1 VSFYVAK
8 PFGVVASCA
17 VLVALISEMTGLYV
31 RLALAVRALQR
42 ERTSKILN
50 LDVIVGSI
58 AHQVKQPLT
67 VITTCSSI
75 IENLLRNPKIDV
87 SKVQLNLDDMSRA
100 GLSVADTIDSMRTLL
115 KNPQE
120 VQRRI
125 DVNEVALESLQALN
139 AELADHRIEV
149 RTELAAGL
157 PPVVGHAGQLREA
170 LVNLVH
176 NAIDAMATLEEDRP
190 RKLKIATLRSRRDRV
205 SIAMEDSGP
214 GIEPERLPT
223 LFSAFVT
230 TKPGGMGLG
239 LGICQLIVDRH
250 NGELTASSELGKG
263 TRFEVILPVDALA
276 ADAAS
281 RIEAG
286 SVKAEA

>member
-1 VSFYVAK
+1 
-8 PFGVVASCA
+8 
-17 VLVALISEMTGLYV
+17 
-31 RLALAVRALQR
+31 
-42 ERTSKILN
+42 
-50 LDVIVGSI
+50 
-58 AHQVKQPLT
+58 
-67 VITTCSSI
+67 
-75 IENLLRNPKIDV
+75 
-87 SKVQLNLDDMSRA
+87 
-100 GLSVADTIDSMRTLL
+100 MRTLL

-205 SIAMEDSGP
+205 SIAIEDSGP
-214 GIEPERLPT
+214 GIEPGRLPT

-263 TRFEVILPVDALA
+263 TRFEVVLPVDALA